1 MSKTKLLLD
10 VASDLRSLADSLQAV
25 AGATDQDESVPET
38 KPEKEPESPPTPKE
52 SPVTIEQ
59 VRSVLADK
67 SRSGKTAAVR
77 NLLGKFGA
85 AKLSE
90 IESDK
95 YPALLQAAEEL

>member
-1 MSKTKLLLD
+1 MSRIKLLLN

-25 AGATDQDESVPET
+25 AGATDQAEPASET
-38 KPEKEPESPPTPKE
+38 EPIKEKTLSPTPKE

-59 VRSVLADK
+59 VRLVLADK

-77 NLLGKFGA
+77 DLLGKFGA

-90 IESDK
+90 IEPDK

>member
-1 MSKTKLLLD
+1 MSRIKLLLD

-25 AGATDQDESVPET
+25 AGITDQDESAPET
-38 KPEKEPESPPTPKE
+38 KPEKKPVSPPTSKE

-59 VRSVLADK
+59 VRAVLADK

-77 NLLGKFGA
+77 DLLGKFGA

-90 IESDK
+90 IEPDK

>member
-1 MSKTKLLLD
+1 MSRIKLLLD

-25 AGATDQDESVPET
+25 AGATDQDEPAPET
-38 KPEKEPESPPTPKE
+38 KPVKEKVSPLAPKE

-59 VRSVLADK
+59 VRAVLADK

-77 NLLGKFGA
+77 DLLGKFGA

-90 IESDK
+90 IEPDK
-95 YPALLQAAEEL
+95 YPVLLQAAEEL

>member
-25 AGATDQDESVPET
+25 AGITDQDELAPET

-77 NLLGKFGA
+77 DLLTKFGA

-90 IESDK
+90 IEPDK

>member
-10 VASDLRSLADSLQAV
+10 VASDLRSLADNLQAV
-25 AGATDQDESVPET
+25 AGITDQDESAPET

-77 NLLGKFGA
+77 DLLTKFGA

-90 IESDK
+90 IEPDK

>member
-1 MSKTKLLLD
+1 MSRIKLLLD

-25 AGATDQDESVPET
+25 VGATDQDEPA
-38 KPEKEPESPPTPKE
+38 SPPTSKE
-52 SPVTIEQ
+52 SSVTIEQ
-59 VRSVLADK
+59 VRAVLADK

-77 NLLGKFGA
+77 DLLGKFGA

-90 IESDK
+90 IEPDK